1 MRNEP
6 FVKEPSLQP
15 ASDVTPCYDLHCHSY
30 YSDGALSP
38 AELVQRACEQ
48 GVTHLAITDHDS
60 VGGVAVAQAFI
71 AQHQLPLKLIV
82 GTEITCSWEGFEI
95 HLVALNFNADAPS
108 MEQLL
113 AQQQQRRRD
122 RYQAMVAKL
131 HKAGIDVQP
140 PMAQAMTMP
149 TRKHLADAMVEGDWV
164 SSFESAFRR
173 YLGKGQQAY
182 VATQWVNL
190 ADAVA
195 AVTAA
200 GGVTVIAHPH
210 AYQLSNKW
218 LRRLLTEA
226 KQVGVT
232 GVEVAIGTQSPGQ
245 REALATFAEEIG
257 LAASVGSDFHYPARW
272 RELGKNL
279 CLPERCVPIWTLW

>member
-1 MRNEP
+1 
-6 FVKEPSLQP
+6 LQP
-15 ASDVTPCYDLHCHSY
+15 ASNATTRYDLHCHSY

-48 GVTHLAITDHDS
+48 GVTHLALTDHDS
-60 VGGVAVAQAFI
+60 VGGVSEAQAFI
-71 AQHQLPLKLIV
+71 EQHQLPIKLIV

-108 MEQLL
+108 MKQLL
-113 AQQQQRRRD
+113 SQQQQCRRD

-140 PMAQAMTMP
+140 SMTQAMTMP
-149 TRKHLADAMVEGDWV
+149 TRKHLADALVDGGWV
-164 SSFESAFRR
+164 SSFETAFRR

-182 VATQWVNL
+182 VATQWVTL
-190 ADAVA
+190 ADAVT
-195 AVTAA
+195 AVAAA

-218 LRRLLTEA
+218 LRRLLNHA
-226 KQVGVT
+226 KDVGVT

>member
-1 MRNEP
+1 M
-6 FVKEPSLQP
+6 QP
-15 ASDVTPCYDLHCHSY
+15 ASDAVTRYDLHCHSY

-38 AELVQRACEQ
+38 ADLIQRACEQ
-48 GVTHLAITDHDS
+48 GVTHLALTDHDS
-60 VGGVAVAQAFI
+60 VDGVSEAQAFI
-71 AQHQLPLKLIV
+71 EQHRLPIELIV

-95 HLVALNFNADAPS
+95 HLVALNFNADASS
-108 MEQLL
+108 MKELL
-113 AQQQQRRRD
+113 MQQQQCRRD

-149 TRKHLADAMVEGDWV
+149 TRKHLADALVDGGWV
-164 SSFESAFRR
+164 CSFETAFRR

-182 VATQWVNL
+182 VATQWVTL
-190 ADAVA
+190 ADAVT
-195 AVTAA
+195 AVAAA

-218 LRRLLTEA
+218 LRRLLTHA
-226 KQVGVT
+226 KDVGVT

>member
-1 MRNEP
+1 M
-6 FVKEPSLQP
+6 QP
-15 ASDVTPCYDLHCHSY
+15 ASDAVTRYDLHCHSY

-38 AELVQRACEQ
+38 ADLIQRACEQ
-48 GVTHLAITDHDS
+48 GVTHLALTDHDS
-60 VGGVAVAQAFI
+60 VDGVSEAQAFI
-71 AQHQLPLKLIV
+71 EQHRLPIELIV

-95 HLVALNFNADAPS
+95 HLVALNFSADASS
-108 MEQLL
+108 MKELL
-113 AQQQQRRRD
+113 MQQQQCRRD

-149 TRKHLADAMVEGDWV
+149 TRKHLADALVDGGWV
-164 SSFESAFRR
+164 SSFETAFRR

-182 VATQWVNL
+182 VATQWVTL
-190 ADAVA
+190 ADAVT
-195 AVTAA
+195 AVAAA

-218 LRRLLTEA
+218 LRRLLTHA
-226 KQVGVT
+226 KDVGVT

>member
-1 MRNEP
+1 MPNALYD
-6 FVKEPSLQP
+6 KELSLQP
-15 ASDVTPCYDLHCHSY
+15 ASDAVTRYDLHCHSY
-30 YSDGALSP
+30 YSDGTLSP

-48 GVTHLAITDHDS
+48 GVTHLALTDHDS
-60 VGGVAVAQAFI
+60 VDGVSEAQAFI
-71 AQHQLPLKLIV
+71 EQHQLPIKLIV

-95 HLVALNFNADAPS
+95 HLVALNFNADASS
-108 MEQLL
+108 MKELL
-113 AQQQQRRRD
+113 MQQQQCRRD
-122 RYQAMVAKL
+122 RYHAMVAKL

-149 TRKHLADAMVEGDWV
+149 TRKHLADALVDGRWV
-164 SSFESAFRR
+164 SSFETAFRR

-182 VATQWVNL
+182 VATQWVTL
-190 ADAVA
+190 ADAVT
-195 AVTAA
+195 AVVAA

-218 LRRLLTEA
+218 LRRLLTHA
-226 KQVGVT
+226 KDVGVT